1 MGFAARVLQ
10 DSLCI
15 NSFARALKIFLFKR
29 STDIF
34 IHAENFELLTEGNI
48 HVNFLAKS
56 QFNFFCWEVIFLM
69 KIEKVF
75 KTVILQ
81 KIQFFSLLD
90 ILDSL
95 G

>member
-1 MGFAARVLQ
+1 MGFAARILQ

-56 QFNFFCWEVIFLM
+56 QFNFFCWEVFFLGENCYFA
-69 KIEKVF
+69 KNPVF
-75 KTVILQ
+75 
-81 KIQFFSLLD
+81 FPLLD